1 MSETTTI
8 YLIRH
13 GETVWNAD
21 HDRYCGWTDVSL
33 SERGREQLK
42 RLAER
47 FRGVRLD
54 RICASPLKR
63 AVETAQAVAAGRGI
77 RVEQV
82 KGLIECHFGEWEGLT
97 REEIRQRDPERYQLW
112 RDRPSEVLLP
122 GGETYAQ
129 VAQRFKQSM
138 LDIVNQSQP
147 GSHVLVVAHKTSIRL
162 FLSDVLGAPLDHSRL
177 MELDNTGVS
186 VLRYEQIRG
195 DSREFVIVNM
205 NDTNHL
211 TGL

>member
-1 MSETTTI
+1 MSETTI

-21 HDRYCGWTDVSL
+21 HDRYCGWTDAAL

-54 RICASPLKR
+54 RICASPLSR

-77 RVEQV
+77 QVEQV
-82 KGLIECHFGEWEGLT
+82 KGLIECHFGEWEGLS
-97 REEIRQRDPERYQLW
+97 REEIRQRDPERYRLW
-112 RDRPSEVLLP
+112 RDRPSEVQIP
-122 GGETYAQ
+122 GGETFAQ

-138 LDIVNQSQP
+138 LDIASQSQ

-162 FLSDVLGAPLDHSRL
+162 FLADVLGAPLDNSRL
-177 MELDNTGVS
+177 MEVDNTAVS

-195 DSREFVIVNM
+195 DSREFVIVKM